1 MQSDNI
7 NHSSADGLSEI
18 QEKITEAELY
28 LSQALFDEA
37 RQVYQQLLEELGSLL
52 QKGSTDSALRQTCES
67 HRGFIREQLALIER
81 QEAEFHGQPSE
92 AQPEEHVAARE
103 GDGSAAFNRG
113 QAFLDIGLFAEAIQE
128 FQSAATLGFKPIEC
142 SLQIGKAHFQ
152 LGQHRE
158 GLRILEK
165 TYKQK
170 GLDDSDRNL
179 LLGQMAVG
187 YETAGDME
195 KALEFYQQLAA
206 SDPTHRTAAKKVK
219 SLADGGDRYQLNV
232 VKLHLKNEQF
242 SKAIKTLRHIESEQ
256 QVPVDRLIPLY
267 EQVLEQDPGN
277 ADAMERVAAIY
288 QQMLDNGGAKTD
300 IRLKLARHFLRAG
313 EFDSAANEYLEVM
326 LEDTPY
332 KLTALTEL
340 GEALLKKQ
348 DYDRTLELME
358 DALPWI
364 ESIKPGPETLKYY
377 YLLGTA
383 CERKNLYDRAQT
395 YFQRAA
401 SIDPTHKVIRSK
413 LQTQTQ
419 TQIQT
424 QKSLFSG
431 GKGLL
436 GLEVDADLQYEIQ
449 AEVGQDEIHQIVRV
463 REVPSGTFRVA
474 KTLLP
479 QLSGGAKVK
488 DFIVKWAYEQVNME
502 NRNIARVLDVAE
514 SEGHY
519 YLIMEDFDT
528 TLEDLLKEKTHLSMT
543 EAVSLARA
551 LLNALAY
558 AHSHR
563 GADDTLRKIFHLAL
577 NSKRVMVS
585 DQLSNAKV
593 ADFGLVYQLH
603 NMLDIRTSYEELS
616 AYELAY
622 MAPELFNRAPARMP
636 DKMKQAAD
644 LYSFG
649 LVFYQAITG
658 KLPFEGP
665 SPEDFKKQ
673 HNEKY
678 PVPPRVHISSIPA
691 KLDEAILRCLHKDPK
706 KRWRTPTELDLA
718 LEKIHT

>member
-1 MQSDNI
+1 
-7 NHSSADGLSEI
+7 
-18 QEKITEAELY
+18 
-28 LSQALFDEA
+28 
-37 RQVYQQLLEELGSLL
+37 
-52 QKGSTDSALRQTCES
+52 
-67 HRGFIREQLALIER
+67 
-81 QEAEFHGQPSE
+81 
-92 AQPEEHVAARE
+92 
-103 GDGSAAFNRG
+103 
-113 QAFLDIGLFAEAIQE
+113 
-128 FQSAATLGFKPIEC
+128 
-142 SLQIGKAHFQ
+142 
-152 LGQHRE
+152 
-158 GLRILEK
+158 LEK

-170 GLDDSDRNL
+170 GLDDTDRNV

-195 KALEFYQQLAA
+195 KALELYQQLAA
-206 SDPTHRTAAKKVK
+206 SDPTHRTAAKKVE
-219 SLADGGDRYQLNV
+219 SLAKDGDRYQLNV

-242 SKAIKTLRHIESEQ
+242 SKAIKTLRHMESEQ
-256 QVPVDRLIPLY
+256 QVPVDRLVPLY
-267 EQVLEQDPGN
+267 EQVLEKDPGN
-277 ADAMERVAAIY
+277 ADAMERVTAIY
-288 QQMLDNGGAKTD
+288 QQMLDNGSAKTD
-300 IRLKLARHFLRAG
+300 IRLKLARHLLRAG

-340 GEALLKKQ
+340 GKALLKKR
-348 DYDRTLELME
+348 DYDRTLELLE

-377 YLLGTA
+377 YLMGTA
-383 CERKNLYDRAQT
+383 CEKKNLYDQAQT

-401 SIDPTHKVIRSK
+401 SIDPTHEVIRSK
-413 LQTQTQ
+413 VQTQTQ
-419 TQIQT
+419 RPLLST
-424 QKSLFSG
+424 

-436 GLEVDADLQYEIQ
+436 GLHVDTDLQYEIQ
-449 AEVGQDEIHQIVRV
+449 AELGQDEIHQIFRV

-502 NRNIARVLDVAE
+502 NRNITRVLDVAE
-514 SEGHY
+514 SDGQY
-519 YLIMEDFDT
+519 YLIMEDFGS
-528 TLEDLLKEKTHLSMT
+528 TLDDLLKEKTHLPIA

-577 NSKRVMVS
+577 NSKRVVVS
-585 DQLSNAKV
+585 DQVSNAKIT
-593 ADFGLVYQLH
+593 DFGLVFQLN
-603 NMLDIRTSYEELS
+603 NMLDLTANYEELS
-616 AYELAY
+616 AFELAF
-622 MAPELFNRAPARMP
+622 MAPELFNRPPARMP

-649 LVFYQAITG
+649 LVFYQALTG
-658 KLPFEGP
+658 KLPFKGP

-678 PVPPRVHISSIPA
+678 PVPPRVFISSIPA
-691 KLDEAILRCLHKDPK
+691 KLDEAILKCLHKDPK

-718 LEKIHT
+718 LEKIPTK

>member
-7 NHSSADGLSEI
+7 NDSSANGLSEI
-18 QEKITEAELY
+18 QEKINEAELY
-28 LSQALFDEA
+28 LSQGLFDEA
-37 RQVYQQLLEELGSLL
+37 RQAYQQLLKELGFHS
-52 QKGSTDSALRQTCES
+52 QQASTDPAFRQTYES
-67 HRGFIREQLALIER
+67 FRGSIREQLALIER

-92 AQPEEHVAARE
+92 AKPEEHVAAQE
-103 GDGSAAFNRG
+103 GEGSVAFNRG

-128 FQSAATLGFKPIEC
+128 FQNAATSGFQPIEC
-142 SLQIGKAHFQ
+142 SLQIGKAHIQ

-170 GLDDSDRNL
+170 GLDDTDRNV

-195 KALEFYQQLAA
+195 KALELYQQLAA
-206 SDPTHRTAAKKVK
+206 SDPTHRTAAKKVE
-219 SLADGGDRYQLNV
+219 SLAKDSDRYQLNV

-242 SKAIKTLRHIESEQ
+242 SKAIKTLRHMESEQ
-256 QVPVDRLIPLY
+256 QVPVDRLVPLY
-267 EQVLEQDPGN
+267 EQVLEKDPGN
-277 ADAMERVAAIY
+277 ADAIERVAAIY
-288 QQMLDNGGAKTD
+288 QQMLDNGSEKTD
-300 IRLKLARHFLRAG
+300 IRLKLARHLLRAG

-377 YLLGTA
+377 YLMGTA
-383 CERKNLYDRAQT
+383 CEKKNLYDQAQT

-401 SIDPTHKVIRSK
+401 SIDPTHEVIRSK
-413 LQTQTQ
+413 VQTQTQ
-419 TQIQT
+419 GPLLS
-424 QKSLFSG
+424 K

-436 GLEVDADLQYEIQ
+436 GLHVDTDLQYEIQ
-449 AEVGQDEIHQIVRV
+449 AELGQDEIHQIFRV
-463 REVPSGTFRVA
+463 REVSSGTFRVA

-488 DFIVKWAYEQVNME
+488 DFIVKWAHEQVNME
-502 NRNIARVLDVAE
+502 NRNITRVLDVAE
-514 SEGHY
+514 SDGQY
-519 YLIMEDFDT
+519 YLIMEDFGS
-528 TLEDLLKEKTHLSMT
+528 TLEDLLKEKTHLSIA

-577 NSKRVMVS
+577 NSKRVVVS
-585 DQLSNAKV
+585 DQVSNAKIT
-593 ADFGLVYQLH
+593 DFGLVFQLN
-603 NMLDIRTSYEELS
+603 NMLDFTANYDEHS
-616 AYELAY
+616 AFELAF
-622 MAPELFNRAPARMP
+622 MAPELFNRPPARMP

-649 LVFYQAITG
+649 LVFYKALTG
-658 KLPFEGP
+658 KLPFKGP

-678 PVPPRVHISSIPA
+678 PVPPRVFISSIPA
-691 KLDEAILRCLHKDPK
+691 KLDEAILKCLHKDPK

-718 LEKIHT
+718 LEKIPT

>member
-7 NHSSADGLSEI
+7 NHSSANGLSEI
-18 QEKITEAELY
+18 QEKINEAELY
-28 LSQALFDEA
+28 LSQGLFDEA
-37 RQVYQQLLEELGSLL
+37 RQAYQQLLKELGSHS
-52 QKGSTDSALRQTCES
+52 QQASTDPAFRQTYES
-67 HRGFIREQLALIER
+67 FRGSIQEQLALIER

-92 AQPEEHVAARE
+92 AEPEEHVAAQE
-103 GDGSAAFNRG
+103 GEGSAAFNRG

-128 FQSAATLGFKPIEC
+128 FQSAATLGFQPIEC
-142 SLQIGKAHFQ
+142 SLQIGKAHIQ

-170 GLDDSDRNL
+170 GLDDTDRNV

-195 KALEFYQQLAA
+195 KALELYQQLAA
-206 SDPTHRTAAKKVK
+206 SDPAHQTAAKKVE
-219 SLADGGDRYQLNV
+219 SLAKDSDRYQLNV

-242 SKAIKTLRHIESEQ
+242 SKAIKTLRHMESEQ
-256 QVPVDRLIPLY
+256 QVPVDRLVPLY
-267 EQVLEQDPGN
+267 EQVLEKDPGN
-277 ADAMERVAAIY
+277 ADAMERVTAIY
-288 QQMLDNGGAKTD
+288 QQMLDNGSAKTD
-300 IRLKLARHFLRAG
+300 IRLKLARHLLRAG

-340 GEALLKKQ
+340 GKALLKKR
-348 DYDRTLELME
+348 DYDRTLELLE

-377 YLLGTA
+377 YLMGTA
-383 CERKNLYDRAQT
+383 CEKKNLYDQAQT

-401 SIDPTHKVIRSK
+401 SIDPTHEAIRSK
-413 LQTQTQ
+413 VQRQTQRPLLS
-419 TQIQT
+419 
-424 QKSLFSG
+424 K

-436 GLEVDADLQYEIQ
+436 SLHVDTDLQYEIQ
-449 AEVGQDEIHQIVRV
+449 AELGQDEIHQIFRV

-479 QLSGGAKVK
+479 QLSGGDKVK

-502 NRNIARVLDVAE
+502 NRNITRVLDVAE
-514 SEGHY
+514 SDGQY
-519 YLIMEDFDT
+519 YLIMEDFGS
-528 TLEDLLKEKTHLSMT
+528 TLEDLLKEKTHLPIA

-577 NSKRVMVS
+577 NSKRVVVS
-585 DQLSNAKV
+585 DQVSNAKIT
-593 ADFGLVYQLH
+593 DFGLVFQLN
-603 NMLDIRTSYEELS
+603 NMLDLTANYEELS
-616 AYELAY
+616 AFELAF
-622 MAPELFNRAPARMP
+622 MAPELFNRPPARMP

-649 LVFYQAITG
+649 LVFYKALTG
-658 KLPFEGP
+658 KLPFKGP

-678 PVPPRVHISSIPA
+678 PVPPRVFISSIPA
-691 KLDEAILRCLHKDPK
+691 KLDEAILKCLHKDPK

-718 LEKIHT
+718 LEKIPT

>member
-18 QEKITEAELY
+18 QEKIHEAELY
-28 LSQALFDEA
+28 LSQGLFDEA
-37 RQVYQQLLEELGSLL
+37 RQVYRQLLEELGSLS
-52 QKGSTDSALRQTCES
+52 QKASTDPAFRQTYES
-67 HRGFIREQLALIER
+67 RRGFIREQLALIER

-92 AQPEEHVAARE
+92 AKPEEHIDAQE
-103 GDGSAAFNRG
+103 GEGSAAFNRG
-113 QAFLDIGLFAEAIQE
+113 QAFLDIGLYAEAIQE
-128 FQSAATLGFKPIEC
+128 FQSAASLGFQPIEC
-142 SLQIGKAHFQ
+142 SLQIGKAHIQ

-165 TYKQK
+165 TYRQK
-170 GLDDSDRNL
+170 GLDDTDRNV

-219 SLADGGDRYQLNV
+219 SLAKDSDRYELNV

-242 SKAIKTLRHIESEQ
+242 SKAIKTLRHMESEQ
-256 QVPVDRLIPLY
+256 QVPVDRLVPLY
-267 EQVLEQDPGN
+267 EQVLEKDPGN

-288 QQMLDNGGAKTD
+288 QEMLDNGSAKTD
-300 IRLKLARHFLRAG
+300 IRLKLARHLLRAG
-313 EFDSAANEYLEVM
+313 EFDSAANEYLHVM

-340 GEALLKKQ
+340 GEALLKRQ
-348 DYDRTLELME
+348 DYDRTLEVLE

-377 YLLGTA
+377 YLMGTA

-401 SIDPTHKVIRSK
+401 SIDPTHEVIRSK
-413 LQTQTQ
+413 VQTQTQ
-419 TQIQT
+419 GPLLST
-424 QKSLFSG
+424 

-436 GLEVDADLQYEIQ
+436 GLQVDPNLKYEIQ
-449 AEVGQDEIHQIVRV
+449 AELGQDEIHQIVRV

-488 DFIVKWAYEQVNME
+488 DFIVKWAYEQMNME
-502 NRNIARVLDVAE
+502 NRNITRVLDLAE
-514 SEGHY
+514 HEGHY
-519 YLIMEDFDT
+519 YLIMENFDS
-528 TLEDLLKEKTHLSMT
+528 TLEDLLKEKTHLSIA
-543 EAVSLARA
+543 EALSLARA

-577 NSKRVMVS
+577 NSKRVIVS
-585 DQLSNAKV
+585 DQVSNAKIT
-593 ADFGLVYQLH
+593 DFGLVYQLS
-603 NMLDIRTSYEELS
+603 NMLDLTTNYEKLS
-616 AYELAY
+616 AFELAY

-649 LVFYQAITG
+649 LVFYQALTG

-691 KLDEAILRCLHKDPK
+691 KLDEAILKCLHKDPK

-718 LEKIHT
+718 LEKIPTK

>member
-7 NHSSADGLSEI
+7 NDSSANGLSEI
-18 QEKITEAELY
+18 QEKINEAELY
-28 LSQALFDEA
+28 LSQGLFDEA
-37 RQVYQQLLEELGSLL
+37 RQAYQQLLKELGSHS
-52 QKGSTDSALRQTCES
+52 QRASTDPAFRQTYES
-67 HRGFIREQLALIER
+67 FRGSIREQLALIER

-92 AQPEEHVAARE
+92 AKPAEHVAVQE
-103 GDGSAAFNRG
+103 GEGSAAFNRG

-128 FQSAATLGFKPIEC
+128 FQSAATLGFQPIEC
-142 SLQIGKAHFQ
+142 SLQIGKAHLQ

-165 TYKQK
+165 TYRQK
-170 GLDDSDRNL
+170 GLDDTDRNV

-195 KALEFYQQLAA
+195 KALELYQQLAA
-206 SDPTHRTAAKKVK
+206 SDPTHRTAAKKVE
-219 SLADGGDRYQLNV
+219 SLAKDSDRYQLNL

-242 SKAIKTLRHIESEQ
+242 SKAIKTLRHMESEQ
-256 QVPVDRLIPLY
+256 EVSVDRLVPLY
-267 EQVLEQDPGN
+267 EQVLEKDPGN
-277 ADAMERVAAIY
+277 ADAMERVTAIY
-288 QQMLDNGGAKTD
+288 QQMLDNGSAKTD
-300 IRLKLARHFLRAG
+300 IRLKLARHLLRAG

-340 GEALLKKQ
+340 GKALLKKR
-348 DYDRTLELME
+348 DYDRTLELLE

-364 ESIKPGPETLKYY
+364 ESIKPGPETLQYY
-377 YLLGTA
+377 YLMGTA
-383 CERKNLYDRAQT
+383 CEKKNLYDQAQT

-401 SIDPTHKVIRSK
+401 SIDPTHQAIRSK
-413 LQTQTQ
+413 VQTQTQ
-419 TQIQT
+419 RPLWS
-424 QKSLFSG
+424 K

-436 GLEVDADLQYEIQ
+436 GLHVDTDLQYEIQ
-449 AEVGQDEIHQIVRV
+449 AELGQDEIHQIFRV

-502 NRNIARVLDVAE
+502 NRNITRVLDVAE
-514 SEGHY
+514 SDGQY
-519 YLIMEDFDT
+519 YLIMEDFGS
-528 TLEDLLKEKTHLSMT
+528 TLEDLLKEKTHLSIA

-577 NSKRVMVS
+577 NSKRVVVS
-585 DQLSNAKV
+585 DQVSKAKIT
-593 ADFGLVYQLH
+593 DFGLVFQLN
-603 NMLDIRTSYEELS
+603 NMLDLTTNYEELS
-616 AYELAY
+616 AFELAY
-622 MAPELFNRAPARMP
+622 MAPELFNRPPARMP

-649 LVFYQAITG
+649 LVFYQALTG
-658 KLPFEGP
+658 KLPFKGP
-665 SPEDFKKQ
+665 SPENFKKQ

-678 PVPPRVHISSIPA
+678 PVPPRVFISSIPA
-691 KLDEAILRCLHKDPK
+691 KLDEAILKCLHKDPK

-718 LEKIHT
+718 LEKIPT

>member
-1 MQSDNI
+1 MQADHI
-7 NHSSADGLSEI
+7 NHSSDNGLSEI
-18 QEKITEAELY
+18 QEKINEAELY
-28 LSQALFDEA
+28 LSQGLFEEA
-37 RQVYQQLLEELGSLL
+37 RQVYQQLLKELGSLS
-52 QKGSTDSALRQTCES
+52 QKGSTDPTFRQSCES
-67 HRGFIREQLALIER
+67 RRGFIREQLALIER

-92 AQPEEHVAARE
+92 AKPEEPVAAQE
-103 GDGSAAFNRG
+103 GEGSAAFNRG

-128 FQSAATLGFKPIEC
+128 FQSAATLGFQPIQC
-142 SLQIGKAHFQ
+142 SLQIGKAHMQ

-165 TYKQK
+165 TYEQK
-170 GLDDSDRNL
+170 GLDDTDRNV
-179 LLGQMAVG
+179 LLGQMALG

-206 SDPTHRTAAKKVK
+206 SDPTHRTAAKKVQ
-219 SLADGGDRYQLNV
+219 SLAKDSDPYQLNV

-242 SKAIKTLRHIESEQ
+242 SKAIKTLRHMESEQ
-256 QVPVDRLIPLY
+256 QVPVDRLVPLY
-267 EQVLEQDPGN
+267 EQVLEKDPGN
-277 ADAMERVAAIY
+277 ADAKERVAAIY

-300 IRLKLARHFLRAG
+300 IRLKLARHLLRAG

-383 CERKNLYDRAQT
+383 CEKKNLYDRAQT

-401 SIDPTHKVIRSK
+401 SIDPTHEVIRSK
-413 LQTQTQ
+413 VQTQTQ
-419 TQIQT
+419 GPLL
-424 QKSLFSG
+424 SA

-436 GLEVDADLQYEIQ
+436 GLNVDTDLQYEIQ
-449 AEVGQDEIHQIVRV
+449 VELTKDEIHQIFRV
-463 REVPSGTFRVA
+463 REVQSGTFRVA

-488 DFIVKWAYEQVNME
+488 DFIVKWVYEQVNME
-502 NRNIARVLDVAE
+502 NRNITRVLDVAE
-514 SEGHY
+514 SEGQY
-519 YLIMEDFDT
+519 YLIMEDFDS
-528 TLEDLLKEKTHLSMT
+528 TLEDLLKENTHLSIP

-577 NSKRVMVS
+577 NAKRVVVS
-585 DQLSNAKV
+585 DQVSTAKIT
-593 ADFGLVYQLH
+593 DFGLVYQLN
-603 NMLDIRTSYEELS
+603 NMLDLPTNYEKLS

-649 LVFYQAITG
+649 IVFYQALTG
-658 KLPFEGP
+658 KLPFKGP

-673 HNEKY
+673 HNEQY

-691 KLDEAILRCLHKDPK
+691 KLDEAILKCLHKDPK

-718 LEKIHT
+718 LEKIPT

>member
-1 MQSDNI
+1 MRSDNI

-18 QEKITEAELY
+18 QEKIHEAELY
-28 LSQALFDEA
+28 LSQGLFDEA
-37 RQVYQQLLEELGSLL
+37 RQVYQQLLEELGSLS
-52 QKGSTDSALRQTCES
+52 QKASTDPAFRQTYES
-67 HRGFIREQLALIER
+67 RRGFIREQLALIER

-92 AQPEEHVAARE
+92 AKPEEHIAGQE
-103 GDGSAAFNRG
+103 GEGSAAFNRG
-113 QAFLDIGLFAEAIQE
+113 QAFLDIGLYAEAIQE
-128 FQSAATLGFKPIEC
+128 FQSAASLGFQPIEC
-142 SLQIGKAHFQ
+142 SLQIGKAHIQ

-165 TYKQK
+165 TYRQK
-170 GLDDSDRNL
+170 GLDDTDRNV

-206 SDPTHRTAAKKVK
+206 NDPTHRTAAKKVK
-219 SLADGGDRYQLNV
+219 SLAKDSDRYELNV
-232 VKLHLKNEQF
+232 VKLHLKNEQL
-242 SKAIKTLRHIESEQ
+242 SKAIKTLRHMESEQ
-256 QVPVDRLIPLY
+256 QVPVDRLVPLY
-267 EQVLEQDPGN
+267 EQVLEKDPGN

-288 QQMLDNGGAKTD
+288 QEMLDNGSAKTD
-300 IRLKLARHFLRAG
+300 IRLKLARHLLRAG
-313 EFDSAANEYLEVM
+313 EFDSAANEYLHVM

-332 KLTALTEL
+332 KLTALTEF
-340 GEALLKKQ
+340 GEALLKRQ
-348 DYDRTLELME
+348 DYDRTLEVLE

-377 YLLGTA
+377 YLMGTA

-401 SIDPTHKVIRSK
+401 SIDPTHEVIRSK
-413 LQTQTQ
+413 VQTQTQ
-419 TQIQT
+419 GPLLST
-424 QKSLFSG
+424 

-436 GLEVDADLQYEIQ
+436 GLQVDPNLKYEIQ
-449 AEVGQDEIHQIVRV
+449 AELGQDEIHQIVRV

-488 DFIVKWAYEQVNME
+488 DLIVKWAYEQMNME
-502 NRNIARVLDVAE
+502 NRNITRVLDVAE
-514 SEGHY
+514 HEGHY
-519 YLIMEDFDT
+519 YLIMENFDS
-528 TLEDLLKEKTHLSMT
+528 TLEDLLKEKTHLSIA
-543 EAVSLARA
+543 EALSLARA

-577 NSKRVMVS
+577 NSKRVIVS
-585 DQLSNAKV
+585 DQVSNAKIT
-593 ADFGLVYQLH
+593 DFGLVYQLS
-603 NMLDIRTSYEELS
+603 NMLDLTTNYEKLS
-616 AYELAY
+616 AFELAY

-649 LVFYQAITG
+649 LVFYQALTG

-691 KLDEAILRCLHKDPK
+691 KLDEAILKCLHKDPK

-718 LEKIHT
+718 LEKIPTK

>member
-7 NHSSADGLSEI
+7 NHSSANGLSEI
-18 QEKITEAELY
+18 QEKINEAELY
-28 LSQALFDEA
+28 LSQGLFDEA
-37 RQVYQQLLEELGSLL
+37 RQAYQKILKELGSHS
-52 QKGSTDSALRQTCES
+52 QRASTDPAFRQTYES
-67 HRGFIREQLALIER
+67 FRGSIREQLALIER

-92 AQPEEHVAARE
+92 AKPEEHVAAQE
-103 GDGSAAFNRG
+103 GEGSAAFNRG

-128 FQSAATLGFKPIEC
+128 FQNAATLGFQPIDC
-142 SLQIGKAHFQ
+142 SLQIGKAHIQ

-170 GLDDSDRNL
+170 GLDDTDRIV

-195 KALEFYQQLAA
+195 KALELYQQLAA
-206 SDPTHRTAAKKVK
+206 SDPTHRTAAKKVE
-219 SLADGGDRYQLNV
+219 SLAKDSDRYQLNV

-242 SKAIKTLRHIESEQ
+242 SKAIKTLRHMESEQ
-256 QVPVDRLIPLY
+256 QVPVDRLVPLY
-267 EQVLEQDPGN
+267 EQVLEKDPGN
-277 ADAMERVAAIY
+277 ADAIERVAAIY
-288 QQMLDNGGAKTD
+288 QQMLDNGSEKTD
-300 IRLKLARHFLRAG
+300 IRLKLARHLLRAG
-313 EFDSAANEYLEVM
+313 EFDSAANEYLEVI
-326 LEDTPY
+326 LVDTPY

-377 YLLGTA
+377 YLIGTA
-383 CERKNLYDRAQT
+383 CEKKNLYDQAQT

-401 SIDPTHKVIRSK
+401 SIDPTHEVIRSK
-413 LQTQTQ
+413 VQTQTQ
-419 TQIQT
+419 GPLLST
-424 QKSLFSG
+424 

-436 GLEVDADLQYEIQ
+436 GLHVDTDLQYEIQ
-449 AEVGQDEIHQIVRV
+449 AELGQDEIHQIFRV

-502 NRNIARVLDVAE
+502 NRNITQVLDVAE
-514 SEGHY
+514 SDGRY
-519 YLIMEDFDT
+519 YLIMEDFGS
-528 TLEDLLKEKTHLSMT
+528 TLEELLKEKTHLPIA

-577 NSKRVMVS
+577 NSKRVVVS
-585 DQLSNAKV
+585 DQVSNAKIT
-593 ADFGLVYQLH
+593 DFGLVFQLN
-603 NMLDIRTSYEELS
+603 NMLDLTANYEELS
-616 AYELAY
+616 AFELAF
-622 MAPELFNRAPARMP
+622 MAPELFNRPPARMP

-649 LVFYQAITG
+649 LVFYKALTG
-658 KLPFEGP
+658 KLPFKGP

-678 PVPPRVHISSIPA
+678 PVPPRVFISSIPA
-691 KLDEAILRCLHKDPK
+691 KLDEAILKCLHKDPK

-718 LEKIHT
+718 LEKIPTK

>member
-1 MQSDNI
+1 MQADNI
-7 NHSSADGLSEI
+7 NHSSANGLSEI
-18 QEKITEAELY
+18 QEKINEAELY

-37 RQVYQQLLEELGSLL
+37 RQVYQQLLNELGSLS
-52 QKGSTDSALRQTCES
+52 QRGSADPALRQTCES

-81 QEAEFHGQPSE
+81 QEAEFHGHPQE
-92 AQPEEHVAARE
+92 AKPEEEVPSQE
-103 GDGSAAFNRG
+103 GEGSAAFNRG

-128 FQSAATLGFKPIEC
+128 FQSAATLGYQPIEC
-142 SLQIGKAHFQ
+142 SLQIGKAHIQ

-165 TYKQK
+165 TYEQK
-170 GLDDSDRNL
+170 GLNDSDRNV

-195 KALEFYQQLAA
+195 KALELYQQLAA

-219 SLADGGDRYQLNV
+219 SLAEEGDRYQLNM

-242 SKAIKTLRHIESEQ
+242 SKAIKTLRLIESEQ
-256 QVPVDRLIPLY
+256 QVPADRLVPLY
-267 EQVLEQDPGN
+267 EQVLEKDPGN

-300 IRLKLARHFLRAG
+300 IRLRLARHFLRAG
-313 EFDSAANEYLEVM
+313 DLDSAANEYLEVM

-332 KLTALTEL
+332 KLTALNEL
-340 GEALLKKQ
+340 GEALVKKQ

-358 DALPWI
+358 GALPWI
-364 ESIKPGPETLKYY
+364 ESIKPGPEILKYY

-413 LQTQTQ
+413 VQTRAQG
-419 TQIQT
+419 
-424 QKSLFSG
+424 SLLSAG
-431 GKGLL
+431 QSLL
-436 GLEVDADLQYEIQ
+436 GLHVDSDLQYEIQ
-449 AEVGQDEIHQIVRV
+449 AELGRDEIHQIFRV
-463 REVPSGTFRVA
+463 REVQSGTFRVA

-479 QLSGGAKVK
+479 QLSGGTKVK
-488 DFIVKWAYEQVNME
+488 DFIVKWVHEQVNME
-502 NRNIARVLDVAE
+502 NRNITRVLDVAE
-514 SEGHY
+514 SGGQY
-519 YLIMEDFDT
+519 YLIMEDFDS
-528 TLEDLLKEKTHLSMT
+528 TLEDLLKERTNLPIA
-543 EAVSLARA
+543 EAVSLAKA

-563 GADDTLRKIFHLAL
+563 GADDNLRKIFHLAL
-577 NSKRVMVS
+577 NSKRVVVS
-585 DQLSNAKV
+585 DQVSKAKIT
-593 ADFGLVYQLH
+593 DFGLVYQLS
-603 NMLDIRTSYEELS
+603 NMLDVTTNYEELS

-649 LVFYQAITG
+649 LVFYKALTG

-673 HNEKY
+673 HNEQY
-678 PVPPRVHISSIPA
+678 PVPPRVYISSIPA
-691 KLDEAILRCLHKDPK
+691 KLDEAILKCLHKDPK

-718 LEKIHT
+718 LEKIQV

>member
-7 NHSSADGLSEI
+7 NHSSDNGLSEI
-18 QEKITEAELY
+18 QEKINEAELY
-28 LSQALFDEA
+28 LSQGLFDEA
-37 RQVYQQLLEELGSLL
+37 RQVYQQLLKELGSLS
-52 QKGSTDSALRQTCES
+52 QQASTDPAFRQAYES
-67 HRGFIREQLALIER
+67 RRGFIREQLALIER
-81 QEAEFHGQPSE
+81 QEAEFHGQATE
-92 AQPEEHVAARE
+92 AKPEKPVAVPE
-103 GDGSAAFNRG
+103 GEGSASFNRG

-128 FQSAATLGFKPIEC
+128 FQSAAKLGFQQIEC
-142 SLQIGKAHFQ
+142 SLQIGKAHIQ

-165 TYKQK
+165 TYQQK
-170 GLDDSDRNL
+170 NLDDSDRNV

-195 KALEFYQQLAA
+195 KALELYQRLAA
-206 SDPTHRTAAKKVK
+206 NDPTHQTAAKKLK
-219 SLADGGDRYQLNV
+219 SLAKDSDRYQLNV

-242 SKAIKTLRHIESEQ
+242 SKAIKTLRHIENEQ
-256 QVPVDRLIPLY
+256 QVPADRLVPLY
-267 EQVLEQDPGN
+267 EQILEKDPSN

-288 QQMLDNGGAKTD
+288 QQMLDNGSEKTD
-300 IRLKLARHFLRAG
+300 IRLKLARHLLRAG
-313 EFDSAANEYLEVM
+313 EFDSAANEYLEIM

-340 GEALLKKQ
+340 GEALLQQQ
-348 DYDRTLELME
+348 DYDRTLELLE

-364 ESIKPGPETLKYY
+364 ESIKPGPEILNYY
-377 YLLGTA
+377 YLMGTA
-383 CERKNLYDRAQT
+383 CEKKNLYDQAQT

-401 SIDPTHKVIRSK
+401 SIDPSHEVIRSK
-413 LQTQTQ
+413 VQTQTQ
-419 TQIQT
+419 GPLLS
-424 QKSLFSG
+424 K

-436 GLEVDADLQYEIQ
+436 GLHVDTDLQYEIQ
-449 AEVGQDEIHQIVRV
+449 TELGQDEIHQIFRV
-463 REVPSGTFRVA
+463 REVSSGTFRVA

-514 SEGHY
+514 SDGQY
-519 YLIMEDFDT
+519 YLIMEDFGS
-528 TLEDLLKEKTHLSMT
+528 TLEDLLKEKTHLT
-543 EAVSLARA
+543 IAEAVSLARA

-577 NSKRVMVS
+577 NSKRVVVS
-585 DQLSNAKV
+585 DQVSNAKII
-593 ADFGLVYQLH
+593 DFGLVFQLN
-603 NMLDIRTSYEELS
+603 NMLDLTANYEELS
-616 AYELAY
+616 AFELAF
-622 MAPELFNRAPARMP
+622 MAPELFNRPPARMP

-649 LVFYQAITG
+649 LVFYKALTG
-658 KLPFEGP
+658 KLPFKGP

-678 PVPPRVHISSIPA
+678 PVPPRVFISSIPA
-691 KLDEAILRCLHKDPK
+691 KLDEAILKCLHKDPK

-718 LEKIHT
+718 LEKIPT

>member
-1 MQSDNI
+1 MQADNI
-7 NHSSADGLSEI
+7 NHSSVNGLSEI
-18 QEKITEAELY
+18 QEKINEAELY

-37 RQVYQQLLEELGSLL
+37 RQVYQQLLKELGSLS
-52 QKGSTDSALRQTCES
+52 QKGSTDPALRQTCES
-67 HRGFIREQLALIER
+67 HRGFVREQLALIER
-81 QEAEFHGQPSE
+81 QEAEFHGHPQE
-92 AQPEEHVAARE
+92 AKPEEKVPSQE
-103 GDGSAAFNRG
+103 GEGSAAFNRG

-128 FQSAATLGFKPIEC
+128 FQSAATLGYQPIEC
-142 SLQIGKAHFQ
+142 SLQIGKAHIQ
-152 LGQHRE
+152 LGQHSE

-165 TYKQK
+165 TYEQK
-170 GLDDSDRNL
+170 GLDDSDRNV

-195 KALEFYQQLAA
+195 KALELYQQLAA
-206 SDPTHRTAAKKVK
+206 SDPTHRTAAKKVE
-219 SLADGGDRYQLNV
+219 SLAKESDRYQLNM

-256 QVPVDRLIPLY
+256 QVPADRLVPLY
-267 EQVLEQDPGN
+267 EQVLEKDPGN

-300 IRLKLARHFLRAG
+300 IRLRLARHFLRAG
-313 EFDSAANEYLEVM
+313 DLDSAANEYLEVM

-332 KLTALTEL
+332 KLTALNEL

-348 DYDRTLELME
+348 DYDQTLELME
-358 DALPWI
+358 GALPWI
-364 ESIKPGPETLKYY
+364 ESIKPGPEILKYY

-413 LQTQTQ
+413 VQTRAQG
-419 TQIQT
+419 
-424 QKSLFSG
+424 SLLSA

-436 GLEVDADLQYEIQ
+436 GLHVDTDLQYEIQ
-449 AEVGQDEIHQIVRV
+449 TELGRDEIHQIFRV
-463 REVPSGTFRVA
+463 REVQSGTFRVA

-488 DFIVKWAYEQVNME
+488 DFIVKWVYEQVNME
-502 NRNIARVLDVAE
+502 NRNITRVLDVAE

-519 YLIMEDFDT
+519 YLIMENFDS
-528 TLEDLLKEKTHLSMT
+528 TLEDLLKERTKLPIA
-543 EAVSLARA
+543 EAVSLAKA

-563 GADDTLRKIFHLAL
+563 GADDNLRKIFHLAL
-577 NSKRVMVS
+577 NSKRVVVS
-585 DQLSNAKV
+585 DQVSNAKI

-603 NMLDIRTSYEELS
+603 NMLDVTTTYEELS

-649 LVFYQAITG
+649 LVFYQALTG

-678 PVPPRVHISSIPA
+678 PVPPRVYISSIPA
-691 KLDEAILRCLHKDPK
+691 KLDEAILKCLHKDPK

-718 LEKIHT
+718 LEKIIV

>member
-7 NHSSADGLSEI
+7 NHSSANGLSEI
-18 QEKITEAELY
+18 QEKINEAELY
-28 LSQALFDEA
+28 LSQGLFDEA
-37 RQVYQQLLEELGSLL
+37 RQAYQQLLKELGSLS
-52 QKGSTDSALRQTCES
+52 QKGSTDPAFRQTCES
-67 HRGFIREQLALIER
+67 RRGFVREQLALIER

-92 AQPEEHVAARE
+92 AKPEEHVAAQE
-103 GDGSAAFNRG
+103 GEGSAAFNRG

-128 FQSAATLGFKPIEC
+128 FQNAATSGFQPIEC
-142 SLQIGKAHFQ
+142 SLQIGKAHIQ

-170 GLDDSDRNL
+170 GLADTDRNV

-195 KALEFYQQLAA
+195 KALELYQQLAA
-206 SDPTHRTAAKKVK
+206 SDPTHRTAAKKVE
-219 SLADGGDRYQLNV
+219 SLAKDDDRYQLNV

-242 SKAIKTLRHIESEQ
+242 SKAIKTLRHMESEQ
-256 QVPVDRLIPLY
+256 QVPVDRLVPLY
-267 EQVLEQDPGN
+267 EQVLEKDPGN

-288 QQMLDNGGAKTD
+288 QQMLDNGSEKTD
-300 IRLKLARHFLRAG
+300 IRLKLARHLLRAG

-332 KLTALTEL
+332 KLTALTEF
-340 GEALLKKQ
+340 GKALMKKR
-348 DYDRTLELME
+348 DYDRTLELLE

-364 ESIKPGPETLKYY
+364 ESIKPGPETLQYY

-383 CERKNLYDRAQT
+383 CEKKNLYDQAQT

-401 SIDPTHKVIRSK
+401 SIDPTHEAIRSK
-413 LQTQTQ
+413 VQTQTQ
-419 TQIQT
+419 GPLLS
-424 QKSLFSG
+424 K

-436 GLEVDADLQYEIQ
+436 SLHVDTDLQYEIQ
-449 AEVGQDEIHQIVRV
+449 AELGQDEIHQIFRV

-514 SEGHY
+514 SDGQY
-519 YLIMEDFDT
+519 YLIMEDFGS
-528 TLEDLLKEKTHLSMT
+528 TLEDLLKEKTHLPIA

-577 NSKRVMVS
+577 NSKRVVVS
-585 DQLSNAKV
+585 DQVSNAKIT
-593 ADFGLVYQLH
+593 DFGLVFQLN
-603 NMLDIRTSYEELS
+603 NMLDLTANYEELS
-616 AYELAY
+616 AFELAF
-622 MAPELFNRAPARMP
+622 MAPELFNRPPARMP

-649 LVFYQAITG
+649 LVFYKALTG
-658 KLPFEGP
+658 KLPFKGP

-678 PVPPRVHISSIPA
+678 PVPPRVFISSIPA
-691 KLDEAILRCLHKDPK
+691 KLDEAILKCLHKDPK

-718 LEKIHT
+718 LEKIPT

>member
-7 NHSSADGLSEI
+7 NHSSANGLSEI
-18 QEKITEAELY
+18 QEKINEAELY
-28 LSQALFDEA
+28 LSQGLFDEA
-37 RQVYQQLLEELGSLL
+37 RQAYQKILKELGSHS
-52 QKGSTDSALRQTCES
+52 QRASTDPAFRQTYES
-67 HRGFIREQLALIER
+67 FRGSIREQLALIER

-92 AQPEEHVAARE
+92 AKPEEHVAAQE
-103 GDGSAAFNRG
+103 GEGSAAFNRG

-128 FQSAATLGFKPIEC
+128 FQNAATLGFQPIDC
-142 SLQIGKAHFQ
+142 SLQIGKAHIQ

-170 GLDDSDRNL
+170 GLDDTDRNV

-195 KALEFYQQLAA
+195 KALELYQQLAA
-206 SDPTHRTAAKKVK
+206 SDPTHRTAAKKVE
-219 SLADGGDRYQLNV
+219 SLAKDSDRYQLNV

-242 SKAIKTLRHIESEQ
+242 SKAIKTLRHMESEQ
-256 QVPVDRLIPLY
+256 QVPVDRLVPLY
-267 EQVLEQDPGN
+267 EQVLEKDPGN
-277 ADAMERVAAIY
+277 ADAIERVAAIY
-288 QQMLDNGGAKTD
+288 QQMLDNGSEKTD
-300 IRLKLARHFLRAG
+300 IRLKLARHLLRAG
-313 EFDSAANEYLEVM
+313 EFDSAANEYLEVI
-326 LEDTPY
+326 LVDTPY

-377 YLLGTA
+377 YLIGTA
-383 CERKNLYDRAQT
+383 CEKKNLYDQAQT

-401 SIDPTHKVIRSK
+401 SIDPTHEVIRSK
-413 LQTQTQ
+413 VQTQTQ
-419 TQIQT
+419 GPLLST
-424 QKSLFSG
+424 

-436 GLEVDADLQYEIQ
+436 GLHVDTDLQYEIQ
-449 AEVGQDEIHQIVRV
+449 AELGQDEIHQIFRV

-502 NRNIARVLDVAE
+502 NRNITRVLDVAE
-514 SEGHY
+514 SDGQY
-519 YLIMEDFDT
+519 YLIMEDFGS
-528 TLEDLLKEKTHLSMT
+528 TLEDLLKEKTHLPIA

-577 NSKRVMVS
+577 NPKRVVVS
-585 DQLSNAKV
+585 DQVSNAKIT
-593 ADFGLVYQLH
+593 DFGLVFQLN
-603 NMLDIRTSYEELS
+603 NMLDVTANYEELS
-616 AYELAY
+616 AFELAF
-622 MAPELFNRAPARMP
+622 MAPELFSRAPTRMP

-649 LVFYQAITG
+649 LVFYKALTG
-658 KLPFEGP
+658 KLPFKGP

-678 PVPPRVHISSIPA
+678 PVPPRVFISSIPA
-691 KLDEAILRCLHKDPK
+691 KLDEAILKCLHKDPK

-718 LEKIHT
+718 LEKIPTK

>member
-7 NHSSADGLSEI
+7 NHSSANGLSEI
-18 QEKITEAELY
+18 QEKINEAELY
-28 LSQALFDEA
+28 LSQGLFDEA
-37 RQVYQQLLEELGSLL
+37 RQAYQQLLKELGSLS
-52 QKGSTDSALRQTCES
+52 QKASTDPAFRQTYES
-67 HRGFIREQLALIER
+67 RRGFIREQLALIER
-81 QEAEFHGQPSE
+81 QEAEFHGKPSE
-92 AQPEEHVAARE
+92 AKPEEHVAAQE
-103 GDGSAAFNRG
+103 GEGSAAFNRG

-128 FQSAATLGFKPIEC
+128 FQNAATSGFQPIEC
-142 SLQIGKAHFQ
+142 SLQIGKAHIQ

-170 GLDDSDRNL
+170 GLDDTDRNV

-195 KALEFYQQLAA
+195 KALELYQQLAA

-219 SLADGGDRYQLNV
+219 SLAKDSDRYQLNV

-242 SKAIKTLRHIESEQ
+242 SKAIKTLRHMESEQ
-256 QVPVDRLIPLY
+256 QIPVDRLVPLY
-267 EQVLEQDPGN
+267 EQVLEKDPDN

-288 QQMLDNGGAKTD
+288 QQMLDNGGEKTD
-300 IRLKLARHFLRAG
+300 IRLKLARHLLRAG

-332 KLTALTEL
+332 KLTALTEF
-340 GEALLKKQ
+340 GKALLKKR
-348 DYDRTLELME
+348 DYDRTLELLE

-364 ESIKPGPETLKYY
+364 ESIKPGPETLQYY

-383 CERKNLYDRAQT
+383 CEKKNLYDQAQT

-401 SIDPTHKVIRSK
+401 SIDPTHEAIRSK
-413 LQTQTQ
+413 VQTQTQ
-419 TQIQT
+419 GPLLS
-424 QKSLFSG
+424 K

-436 GLEVDADLQYEIQ
+436 GLHVDTDLQYEIQ
-449 AEVGQDEIHQIVRV
+449 AELGQDEIHQIFRV
-463 REVPSGTFRVA
+463 RQVPSGTFRVA

-514 SEGHY
+514 SDGQY
-519 YLIMEDFDT
+519 YLIMEDFGS
-528 TLEDLLKEKTHLSMT
+528 TLEDLLKEKTHLPIA

-577 NSKRVMVS
+577 NSKRVVVS
-585 DQLSNAKV
+585 DQVSNAKIT
-593 ADFGLVYQLH
+593 DFGLVSQLN
-603 NMLDIRTSYEELS
+603 NMLDLTANYEELS
-616 AYELAY
+616 AFELAF
-622 MAPELFNRAPARMP
+622 MAPELFNRPPARMP

-649 LVFYQAITG
+649 LVFYKALTG
-658 KLPFEGP
+658 KLPFKGP

-678 PVPPRVHISSIPA
+678 PVPPRVFISSIPA
-691 KLDEAILRCLHKDPK
+691 KLDEAILKCLHKDPK

-718 LEKIHT
+718 LEKIPT

>member
-7 NHSSADGLSEI
+7 NHSSANGLSEI
-18 QEKITEAELY
+18 QEKINEAELY

-37 RQVYQQLLEELGSLL
+37 RQVYQQLLKELRSHS
-52 QKGSTDSALRQTCES
+52 QRASTDPAFRQTYES
-67 HRGFIREQLALIER
+67 FRGSIQEQLALIER
-81 QEAEFHGQPSE
+81 QEAEFHGQPAE
-92 AQPEEHVAARE
+92 AKPEESVADQE
-103 GDGSAAFNRG
+103 GEGSAAFNRG

-128 FQSAATLGFKPIEC
+128 FQSAATLGFQPIEC
-142 SLQIGKAHFQ
+142 SLQIGKAHIQ

-165 TYKQK
+165 TYEQK
-170 GLDDSDRNL
+170 GLDDSDRNVI
-179 LLGQMAVG
+179 LGQMAVG

-195 KALEFYQQLAA
+195 KALELYQQLAA

-219 SLADGGDRYQLNV
+219 SLAKDSDPYQLNV

-242 SKAIKTLRHIESEQ
+242 SKAIKTLRHMESEQ
-256 QVPVDRLIPLY
+256 QVPVDRLVPLY
-267 EQVLEQDPGN
+267 EQVLEKDPGN

-300 IRLKLARHFLRAG
+300 IRLKLARHLLRAG

-340 GEALLKKQ
+340 GEALLKKR

-401 SIDPTHKVIRSK
+401 SIDPTHEAIRSK
-413 LQTQTQ
+413 VQPRAQG
-419 TQIQT
+419 
-424 QKSLFSG
+424 SLLSAG
-431 GKGLL
+431 QGLL
-436 GLEVDADLQYEIQ
+436 GLHVDTDLQYEIQ
-449 AEVGQDEIHQIVRV
+449 AELGRDEIHQIFRV
-463 REVPSGTFRVA
+463 REAQSGTFRVA

-488 DFIVKWAYEQVNME
+488 DFIVKWVYEQVNME
-502 NRNIARVLDVAE
+502 NRNITRVLDVAE
-514 SEGHY
+514 SEGQY
-519 YLIMEDFDT
+519 YLIMEDFDS
-528 TLEDLLKEKTHLSMT
+528 TLEDLLKEKTHLDIA

-577 NSKRVMVS
+577 NSKRVVVS
-585 DQLSNAKV
+585 DQVNNAKIT
-593 ADFGLVYQLH
+593 DFGLVYQLS
-603 NMLDIRTSYEELS
+603 NMLDVTTNYDKLS
-616 AYELAY
+616 GYELAY

-649 LVFYQAITG
+649 LVFYQALTG
-658 KLPFEGP
+658 KLPFKGP

-678 PVPPRVHISSIPA
+678 PVPPRVFISSIPA
-691 KLDEAILRCLHKDPK
+691 KLDEAILKCLHKDPK

-718 LEKIHT
+718 LEKIPT

>member
-7 NHSSADGLSEI
+7 NHSSANGLSEI
-18 QEKITEAELY
+18 QEKINEAELY
-28 LSQALFDEA
+28 LSQGLFDEA
-37 RQVYQQLLEELGSLL
+37 RQAYQQLLKELGSLS
-52 QKGSTDSALRQTCES
+52 QKASTDPAFRQTYES
-67 HRGFIREQLALIER
+67 RRGFVREQLALIER

-92 AQPEEHVAARE
+92 AKPEEHVAAQE
-103 GDGSAAFNRG
+103 GEGSAAFNRG

-128 FQSAATLGFKPIEC
+128 FQNATTLGFQPIEC
-142 SLQIGKAHFQ
+142 SLQIGKAHIQ

-170 GLDDSDRNL
+170 GLDDTDRNVV
-179 LLGQMAVG
+179 LGQMAVG

-195 KALEFYQQLAA
+195 KALELYQQLAA
-206 SDPTHRTAAKKVK
+206 SDPTHRTAAKKVE
-219 SLADGGDRYQLNV
+219 SLAKDSDRYQLNV

-242 SKAIKTLRHIESEQ
+242 SKAIKTLRHMESEQ
-256 QVPVDRLIPLY
+256 QVPVDRLVPLY
-267 EQVLEQDPGN
+267 EQVLEKDPGN

-288 QQMLDNGGAKTD
+288 QEMLDNGSAKTD
-300 IRLKLARHFLRAG
+300 IRLKLARHLLRAG

-340 GEALLKKQ
+340 GEALLQKQ

-364 ESIKPGPETLKYY
+364 ESIEPGPETLQYY
-377 YLLGTA
+377 YLMGTA
-383 CERKNLYDRAQT
+383 CEKKNLYDQART

-401 SIDPTHKVIRSK
+401 SIDPTHEAIRSK
-413 LQTQTQ
+413 VQTQTQ
-419 TQIQT
+419 GPLLS
-424 QKSLFSG
+424 K

-436 GLEVDADLQYEIQ
+436 SLHVDTDLQYEIQ
-449 AEVGQDEIHQIVRV
+449 AELGQDEIHQIFRV
-463 REVPSGTFRVA
+463 REVSSGTFRAA

-514 SEGHY
+514 SDGQY
-519 YLIMEDFDT
+519 YLIMEDFGS
-528 TLEDLLKEKTHLSMT
+528 TLEDLLKEKTHLPIA

-577 NSKRVMVS
+577 NSKRVVVS
-585 DQLSNAKV
+585 DQVSNAKIT
-593 ADFGLVYQLH
+593 DFGLVFQLN
-603 NMLDIRTSYEELS
+603 NMLDLTANYEELS
-616 AYELAY
+616 AFELAY
-622 MAPELFNRAPARMP
+622 MAPELFNRPPVRMP

-649 LVFYQAITG
+649 LVFYKALTG
-658 KLPFEGP
+658 KLPFKGP

-678 PVPPRVHISSIPA
+678 PVPPRVFISSIPA
-691 KLDEAILRCLHKDPK
+691 KLDEAILKCLYKDPK

-718 LEKIHT
+718 LEKIPT